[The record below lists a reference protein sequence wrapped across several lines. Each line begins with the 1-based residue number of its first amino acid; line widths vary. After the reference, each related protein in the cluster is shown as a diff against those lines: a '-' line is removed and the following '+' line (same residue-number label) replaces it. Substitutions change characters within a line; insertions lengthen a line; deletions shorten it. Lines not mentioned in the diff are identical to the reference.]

1 MSPLSLEEQA
11 EVTHKDDSADEE
23 SESVVKMALE
33 TANGLW
39 DDAME
44 LMGNES
50 EDHNNTE
57 HRKLTITTDIDTF
70 LAEMKDKRSNMVSYL
85 HSLLSQLR
93 ESISVFFLSR
103 SSVH

>member
-57 HRKLTITTDIDTF
+57 HRKLTTTKDIDTF

>member
-1 MSPLSLEEQA
+1 M
-11 EVTHKDDSADEE
+11 THKDNSADEE
-23 SESVVKMALE
+23 SKESVVKMALE
-33 TANGLW
+33 TANGFW

-44 LMGNES
+44 LMENEN

-57 HRKLTITTDIDTF
+57 HRTVTTTKDIDTF
-70 LAEMKDKRSNMVSYL
+70 LAEMKDRRSNMVSYL

-93 ESISVFFLSR
+93 ESMPVFFLSR